1 MYQLRTRGAKREPV
15 KNWALPEKVFFAC
28 GACHVLA
35 YAFLKRYPDSGFA
48 PIWIRPARGYTGN
61 HIVVVRGNLAFDY
74 HGYSDWRALFDH
86 LKQRAQQRWRGWNAD
101 LIDLPEQVLISE
113 LESKKYDGLCLR
125 EPTQFLFN
133 ALPRAHTFL
142 ERFAAPRRSDAS
154 NGDSPL

>member
-1 MYQLRTRGAKREPV
+1 MYQLRTRGAKREPI

-35 YAFLKRYPDSGFA
+35 YAFLERYPDSGFA

-61 HIVVVRGNLAFDY
+61 HIVVVRGNVAFDY
-74 HGYSDWRALFDH
+74 HGYSDWHALFDH
-86 LKQRAQQRWRGWNAD
+86 LRQRAQKRWPGWNAE

-113 LESKKYDGLCLR
+113 PESRKYDGLCLR

-133 ALPRAHTFL
+133 ALPRAQKFL
-142 ERFAAPRRSDAS
+142 ERFAAPSRSDAS
-154 NGDSPL
+154 NGDSTL

>member
-1 MYQLRTRGAKREPV
+1 MYQLRTRGAKREPI

-61 HIVVVRGNLAFDY
+61 HIVVVRDNLAFDY

-86 LKQRAQQRWRGWNAD
+86 LKQRAQQRWPGWNAD

-133 ALPRAHTFL
+133 ALPRAHKFL

>member
-86 LKQRAQQRWRGWNAD
+86 LKQRAQQRWPGWNAD

-133 ALPRAHTFL
+133 PLSRAQEFL
-142 ERFAAPRRSDAS
+142 KRFPAPTR
-154 NGDSPL
+154 